1 MMLLQALNPF
11 YIFQLFSCALW
22 FGDEYYYYASCI
34 IIVSCVSLTVQ
45 IYQTR
50 SVIIRN
56 LLFSWS
62 TLPCHVVF
70 LLYLNG
76 VLLMFELFTISCR
89 PVIETVCS

>member
-62 TLPCHVVF
+62 TLPCRVVF
-70 LLYLNG
+70 YY
-76 VLLMFELFTISCR
+76 I
-89 PVIETVCS
+89 